1 MIACD
6 DIAQATT
13 FALYCICSVWIE
25 QGNLETEAGAASVDK
40 KEIRVILADDH
51 PVVRTGIRTLLQQAD
66 DIIVVAETGNGSEVF
81 KLVEQLA
88 PDVLL
93 LDMEMPGLSGVEVAM
108 RLKAQGSSV
117 SVLAL
122 SAYDDEEYIRNLLLH
137 GAAGY
142 LTKEEAI
149 EIIIDAVRG
158 VARGEQGWFSRRA
171 IAQLSA
177 LTRQESSPAK
187 ELSNRELDVLRLVAA
202 GKTNLEIG
210 HALGISDKTVEKH
223 IGAVFSKLQ
232 VSSRVEAAVLAVQQG
247 LV

>member
-1 MIACD
+1 M
-6 DIAQATT
+6 
-13 FALYCICSVWIE
+13 
-25 QGNLETEAGAASVDK
+25 DK
-40 KEIRVILADDH
+40 NEIRVILADDH

-66 DIIVVAETGNGSEVF
+66 DIVVVAETGNGNEVF

-108 RLKAQGSSV
+108 RLKELSAPV
-117 SVLAL
+117 RVLAL
-122 SAYDDEEYIRNLLLH
+122 SAYDDEEYIRNLLVH

-149 EIIIDAVRG
+149 ESIIDAVRG

-177 LTRQESSPAK
+177 LTRHDNTSSNK
-187 ELSNRELDVLRLVAA
+187 ELSNRERDVLRLVAT

-210 HALGISDKTVEKH
+210 HILGISEKTVEKH
-223 IGAVFSKLQ
+223 VGAVFNKLQ

>member
-1 MIACD
+1 
-6 DIAQATT
+6 
-13 FALYCICSVWIE
+13 
-25 QGNLETEAGAASVDK
+25 VDTK
-40 KEIRVILADDH
+40 VIRVILADDH
-51 PVVRTGIRTLLQQAD
+51 PVVRTGIRTLLQRAD
-66 DIIVVAETGNGSEVF
+66 DILVVAETGNGSEVF
-81 KLVEQLA
+81 ALVEELA

-108 RLKAQGSSV
+108 RLKEQGAPV
-117 SVLAL
+117 RVLAL
-122 SAYDDEEYIRNLLLH
+122 SAYDDEEYIRNLLVH

-177 LTRQESSPAK
+177 LTRHDNNPGK
-187 ELSNRELDVLRLVAA
+187 ELSKREIDVLRLVAA

-210 HALGISDKTVEKH
+210 HLLGISDKTVEKH
-223 IGAVFSKLQ
+223 MGALFTKLQ

>member
-1 MIACD
+1 M
-6 DIAQATT
+6 
-13 FALYCICSVWIE
+13 E
-25 QGNLETEAGAASVDK
+25 K

-66 DIIVVAETGNGSEVF
+66 DIVVVAETGNGNDVF
-81 KLVEQLA
+81 RLVEQLS

-108 RLKAQGSSV
+108 RLKAQESPV
-117 SVLAL
+117 RVLAL

-158 VARGEQGWFSRRA
+158 VSRGEEGWFSRRA

-177 LTRQESSPAK
+177 LTRNESNPVK
-187 ELSNRELDVLRLVAA
+187 ELTNRELDVLRLIVS

-210 HALGISDKTVEKH
+210 HALGISEKTVEKH
-223 IGAVFSKLQ
+223 IGAVFNKLQ

-247 LV
+247 WV

>member
-1 MIACD
+1 LKVAGI
-6 DIAQATT
+6 
-13 FALYCICSVWIE
+13 
-25 QGNLETEAGAASVDK
+25 LEKVAGAVSVEK
-40 KEIRVILADDH
+40 KVIRVILADDH

-66 DIIVVAETGNGSEVF
+66 DIVVVAETGNGSEVF
-81 KLVEQLA
+81 NLVEQLA

-108 RLKAQGSSV
+108 RLKEQGMPV
-117 SVLAL
+117 CVLAL
-122 SAYDDEEYIRNLLLH
+122 SAYDDEEYIRNLLLQ

-158 VARGEQGWFSRRA
+158 VSRGEQGWFSRRA
-171 IAQLSA
+171 TAKLSA
-177 LTRQESSPAK
+177 LTRHEAPNPAK
-187 ELSNRELDVLRLVAA
+187 ELSNREMDVLRLVAA

-223 IGAVFSKLQ
+223 IGAVFNKMQ

>member
-1 MIACD
+1 M
-6 DIAQATT
+6 QA
-13 FALYCICSVWIE
+13 
-25 QGNLETEAGAASVDK
+25 AGASSVDK
-40 KEIRVILADDH
+40 KVIRVILADDH

-66 DIIVVAETGNGSEVF
+66 DILVVAETGNGSDVF
-81 KLVEQLA
+81 GLVEQVQ

-108 RLKAQGSSV
+108 RLKEQGASV
-117 SVLAL
+117 RVLAL
-122 SAYDDEEYIRNLLLH
+122 SAYDDEEYIRNLLVH

-177 LTRQESSPAK
+177 LTRQENTPGK
-187 ELSNRELDVLRLVAA
+187 DLSKREIDVLRLVAA

-210 HALGISDKTVEKH
+210 HILGISDKTVEKH
-223 IGAVFSKLQ
+223 IGALFTKLQ

-247 LV
+247 IV

>member
-1 MIACD
+1 M
-6 DIAQATT
+6 
-13 FALYCICSVWIE
+13 
-25 QGNLETEAGAASVDK
+25 DK
-40 KEIRVILADDH
+40 REIRVILADDH

-66 DIIVVAETGNGSEVF
+66 DIVVVAETGNGSEVF

-93 LDMEMPGLSGVEVAM
+93 LDMEMPGLSGVEVAL
-108 RLKAQGSSV
+108 RLKEQGAPV
-117 SVLAL
+117 RVLAL

-187 ELSNRELDVLRLVAA
+187 ELSARERDVLRLVAT
-202 GKTNLEIG
+202 GKTNIEIG
-210 HALGISDKTVEKH
+210 HVLGISEKTVEKH
-223 IGAVFSKLQ
+223 IGAVYNK
-232 VSSRVEAAVLAVQQG
+232 
-247 LV
+247 

>member
-1 MIACD
+1 M
-6 DIAQATT
+6 
-13 FALYCICSVWIE
+13 
-25 QGNLETEAGAASVDK
+25 DK
-40 KEIRVILADDH
+40 PTIRVILVDDH
-51 PVVRTGIRTLLQQAD
+51 PVVRTGIRTLLEQAE
-66 DIIVVAETGNGSEVF
+66 DIVVVAETGNGNDVF
-81 KLVEQLA
+81 TLVEQLA

-93 LDMEMPGLSGVEVAM
+93 LDMEMPGLSGVEVAL
-108 RLKAQGSSV
+108 RLKKQGAAV
-117 SVLAL
+117 RVLAL

-158 VARGEQGWFSRRA
+158 VAKGEQGWFSRRA

-177 LTRQESSPAK
+177 LTRHESNPAK
-187 ELSNRELDVLRLVAA
+187 ELSNREFDVLRLVAE
-202 GKTNLEIG
+202 GKTNQEIG
-210 HALGISDKTVEKH
+210 HALGISEKTVEKH
-223 IGAVFSKLQ
+223 MGAVFTKLQ

>member
-1 MIACD
+1 MKPAG
-6 DIAQATT
+6 T
-13 FALYCICSVWIE
+13 
-25 QGNLETEAGAASVDK
+25 LEKAAGVASVDN

-66 DIIVVAETGNGSEVF
+66 DIVVVAETGNGSEVF
-81 KLVEQLA
+81 KLVEELA

-108 RLKAQGSSV
+108 RLKEQRAPV
-117 SVLAL
+117 RVLAL

-158 VARGEQGWFSRRA
+158 VSRGEQGWFSRRA
-171 IAQLSA
+171 TAKLSA
-177 LTRQESSPAK
+177 LTRHEAPNPAK

-223 IGAVFSKLQ
+223 IGAVFNKMQ

>member
-1 MIACD
+1 M
-6 DIAQATT
+6 
-13 FALYCICSVWIE
+13 
-25 QGNLETEAGAASVDK
+25 DK
-40 KEIRVILADDH
+40 KVIRVILADDH

-66 DIIVVAETGNGSEVF
+66 DIAVVAETGNGSEVF
-81 KLVEQLA
+81 KLVEELA

-108 RLKAQGSSV
+108 RLKEQGAPV
-117 SVLAL
+117 RVLAL

-158 VARGEQGWFSRRA
+158 VSRGEQGWFSRRA

-177 LTRQESSPAK
+177 LTRHENNPAK
-187 ELSNRELDVLRLVAA
+187 ELSNRERDVLRLVAA

-210 HALGISDKTVEKH
+210 HTLGISEKTVEKH
-223 IGAVFSKLQ
+223 MGAVFTKLQ

>member
-1 MIACD
+1 L
-6 DIAQATT
+6 TK
-13 FALYCICSVWIE
+13 V
-25 QGNLETEAGAASVDK
+25 AGASSVVK
-40 KEIRVILADDH
+40 SEIRVILADDH

-66 DIIVVAETGNGSEVF
+66 DILVVAETGNGSEVF
-81 KLVEQLA
+81 TLVEQLA

-108 RLKAQGSSV
+108 RLKEQGAPV
-117 SVLAL
+117 RVLAL

-142 LTKEEAI
+142 LTKEEAT

-177 LTRQESSPAK
+177 LTRQESKPVK
-187 ELSNRELDVLRLVAA
+187 DLSNRERDVLRLVAA
-202 GKTNLEIG
+202 GKTNIEIG
-210 HALGISDKTVEKH
+210 HVLGISEKTVEKH
-223 IGAVFSKLQ
+223 MGAVFTKLQ

>member
-1 MIACD
+1 VRA
-6 DIAQATT
+6 
-13 FALYCICSVWIE
+13 
-25 QGNLETEAGAASVDK
+25 AGALSVDK
-40 KEIRVILADDH
+40 KVIRVILADDH

-66 DIIVVAETGNGSEVF
+66 DILVVAETGNGSDVF
-81 KLVEQLA
+81 GLVAQVE

-108 RLKAQGSSV
+108 RLKEQGAPV
-117 SVLAL
+117 RVLAL
-122 SAYDDEEYIRNLLLH
+122 SAYDDEEYIRNLLVH

-177 LTRQESSPAK
+177 LTRQENTPGK
-187 ELSNRELDVLRLVAA
+187 DLSKREIDVLRLVAA

-210 HALGISDKTVEKH
+210 HILGISDKTVEKH
-223 IGAVFSKLQ
+223 IGALFTKLQ

-247 LV
+247 IV

>member
-1 MIACD
+1 
-6 DIAQATT
+6 
-13 FALYCICSVWIE
+13 
-25 QGNLETEAGAASVDK
+25 VDNR
-40 KEIRVILADDH
+40 EIRVILADDH
-51 PVVRTGIRTLLQQAD
+51 PVVRTGIRTLLQQAE
-66 DIIVVAETGNGSEVF
+66 DIVVVAETGNGSEVF

-108 RLKAQGSSV
+108 RLKEEGAV
-117 SVLAL
+117 VRVLAL

-177 LTRQESSPAK
+177 LTRQEPAPGK
-187 ELSNRELDVLRLVAA
+187 ELTNRERDVLRLVAA

-210 HALGISDKTVEKH
+210 HALGISEKTVEKH
-223 IGAVFSKLQ
+223 MGAMFNKLQ

-247 LV
+247 IV

>member
-1 MIACD
+1 
-6 DIAQATT
+6 
-13 FALYCICSVWIE
+13 
-25 QGNLETEAGAASVDK
+25 VDK
-40 KEIRVILADDH
+40 KAIRVILADDH

-66 DIIVVAETGNGSEVF
+66 DILVVAETGNGNDVF

-108 RLKAQGSSV
+108 RLREQGAPV
-117 SVLAL
+117 RVLAL

-177 LTRQESSPAK
+177 LTRHESTPAK

-210 HALGISDKTVEKH
+210 HTLGISEKTVEKH
-223 IGAVFSKLQ
+223 IGAVFNKLR
-232 VSSRVEAAVLAVQQG
+232 VSSRVEAAVFAVQQG
-247 LV
+247 IV

>member
-1 MIACD
+1 M
-6 DIAQATT
+6 
-13 FALYCICSVWIE
+13 
-25 QGNLETEAGAASVDK
+25 DK
-40 KEIRVILADDH
+40 REIRVILADDH

-66 DIIVVAETGNGSEVF
+66 DIVVVAETGNGSEVF

-93 LDMEMPGLSGVEVAM
+93 LDMEMPGLSGVEVAL
-108 RLKAQGSSV
+108 RLKEQGAPV
-117 SVLAL
+117 RVLAL

-187 ELSNRELDVLRLVAA
+187 ELSARERDVLRLVAT
-202 GKTNLEIG
+202 GKTNIEIG
-210 HALGISDKTVEKH
+210 HVLGISEKTVEKH
-223 IGAVFSKLQ
+223 IGAVFNKLH

>member
-1 MIACD
+1 MD
-6 DIAQATT
+6 
-13 FALYCICSVWIE
+13 
-25 QGNLETEAGAASVDK
+25 NR
-40 KEIRVILADDH
+40 EIRVILADDH
-51 PVVRTGIRTLLQQAD
+51 PVVRTGIRTLLQQAE
-66 DIIVVAETGNGSEVF
+66 DIVVVAETGNGSEVF

-108 RLKAQGSSV
+108 RLTEEGAV
-117 SVLAL
+117 VRVLAL

-177 LTRQESSPAK
+177 LTRQEPAPGK
-187 ELSNRELDVLRLVAA
+187 ELTNRERDVLRLVAA

-210 HALGISDKTVEKH
+210 HALGISEKTVEKH
-223 IGAVFSKLQ
+223 MGAMFNKLQ

-247 LV
+247 IV

>member
-1 MIACD
+1 M
-6 DIAQATT
+6 
-13 FALYCICSVWIE
+13 
-25 QGNLETEAGAASVDK
+25 NK

-66 DIIVVAETGNGSEVF
+66 DIVVVAETGNGNDVF
-81 KLVEQLA
+81 RLVEQLS

-108 RLKAQGSSV
+108 RLKEQAAPV
-117 SVLAL
+117 RVLAL

-149 EIIIDAVRG
+149 ESIIDAVRG
-158 VARGEQGWFSRRA
+158 VSRGEEGWFSRRA

-177 LTRQESSPAK
+177 LTRHESNSPAK
-187 ELSNRELDVLRLVAA
+187 ELTKRERDVLGLVVA

-210 HALGISDKTVEKH
+210 HALGISEKTVEKH
-223 IGAVFSKLQ
+223 VGAVFTKLQ

-247 LV
+247 WV

>member
-1 MIACD
+1 
-6 DIAQATT
+6 
-13 FALYCICSVWIE
+13 
-25 QGNLETEAGAASVDK
+25 VDN

-51 PVVRTGIRTLLQQAD
+51 PVVRTGIRTLLQQAE
-66 DIIVVAETGNGSEVF
+66 DIVVVAETGNGSEVF

-108 RLKAQGSSV
+108 RLKEEGAV
-117 SVLAL
+117 VRVLAL
-122 SAYDDEEYIRNLLLH
+122 SAYDDEEYIRNLLVH

-177 LTRQESSPAK
+177 LTRQEPNPGK
-187 ELSNRELDVLRLVAA
+187 ELTSRERDVLRLVAA

-210 HALGISDKTVEKH
+210 HALGISEKTVEKH
-223 IGAVFSKLQ
+223 MGAMFNKLQ

-247 LV
+247 IV